1 MIGYTFKYMANTH
14 PVPMTTKKA
23 LLIVG
28 SLVFLVGLSAVV
40 PAKWFGVTQT
50 KSKRPILNL
59 RNSEELTMLSKD
71 SDRNNNP
78 DWKDLLIQTTSTT
91 TEALAQKQKITQED
105 RERLADPN
113 NLTASFSK
121 NLYTVSAYAKKNG
134 KLSKANQKAVMKDL
148 IASETSKIV
157 VKTYEVADITTT
169 KTDTAATEREYGNT
183 LGKLFKK
190 AVGYKLY
197 DIDLNILKAYATNKD
212 PAPLAS
218 LVVKKN
224 NAKTILD
231 LLLKTQVPRSAVPY
245 HLLII
250 NRLSQYITVLDG
262 VSQADTDPLRATV
275 SFNSYLPTVKSLSS
289 SLDQIKLYFN
299 LQGIVFTSTEAG
311 YVLTS
316 GYTTK

>member
-1 MIGYTFKYMANTH
+1 MPTFHIGYTSYYMANSQ
-14 PVPMTTKKA
+14 PAPMTTKKA
-23 LLIVG
+23 LLVVGTLIV
-28 SLVFLVGLSAVV
+28 VVGLSAVV
-40 PAKWFGVTQT
+40 PAKWFGVQPA
-50 KSKRPILNL
+50 KSHRPVLVL
-59 RNSEELTMLSKD
+59 RNSEELAALARD

-78 DWKDLLIQTTSTT
+78 DWKDLLI
-91 TEALAQKQKITQED
+91 KK
-105 RERLADPN
+105 RLADPN

-134 KLSKANQKAVMKDL
+134 KLTKADQKAVMKDL

-169 KTDTAATEREYGNT
+169 TTDTPATERDYGNA

-197 DIDLNILKAYATNKD
+197 EIDLNILKAYTTNKD

-218 LVVKKN
+218 LVIKKN
-224 NAKTILD
+224 NAKIILEE
-231 LLLKTQVPRSAVPY
+231 LLKMRVPFSAVPY

-275 SFNSYLPTVKSLSS
+275 SFNSYLPTIKVLSS
-289 SLDQIKLYFN
+289 SLDQMKLYFS
-299 LQGIVFTSTEAG
+299 LQGIVFTSNEAG